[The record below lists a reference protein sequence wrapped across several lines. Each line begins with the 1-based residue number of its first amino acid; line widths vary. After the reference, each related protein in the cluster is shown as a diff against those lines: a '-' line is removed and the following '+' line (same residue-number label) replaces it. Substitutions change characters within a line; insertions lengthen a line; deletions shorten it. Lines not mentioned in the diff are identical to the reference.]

1 MTTSLSQ
8 PGIYNALDTAYA
20 GGMSPSY
27 GAALNQAALQA
38 AVNAAISGGGGIVLI
53 PSEDDLSPQ
62 NHGPYHIQSTGGAGT
77 AAVSIPSTA
86 PPILICGTG
95 QGTKLLMESSGDV
108 FDITG
113 ANNIAF
119 QDLTIIY
126 DQTNPNA
133 PFTGTAIN
141 YMGCEN
147 CYLFR
152 VDFTNCQQA
161 VVFTQNSSGTAN
173 TLAYMLDCFVEY
185 DSNYPKQTCMGVQ
198 IAHAAETFISQCTF
212 RASKIAAGNV
222 ESGQIGVSIGD
233 SSYAHLLNLQIE
245 NFYTGIQLG
254 TGSGTA
260 KGSMFTNVRVATVA
274 AVAGQGVPVCLSI
287 NPNVYDA
294 RFIGCHFQNPPLPPP
309 STGQNIVINPGISG
323 NSSIDT
329 VLFDSCTSKT
339 SVDHGLQIVGGQNIQ
354 IIGGVYSGNTTAGIA
369 ITGSAQEIQIIG
381 VNCLGPS
388 QGGYGQGATGAQ
400 KYGIYITSGSDIQI
414 VGVDCSGTGNSSD
427 GTGIYINGTSV
438 SEVRISNASCVG
450 SVLGVN
456 SQQQYGIYVNGASG
470 VVIDSCYATGSSAYG
485 IYLSVVTD
493 VTVTNCD
500 LYGNTGGVGMYLTG
514 GGVTQQ
520 SKNVFIRGCNIT
532 GYGAYTNAIQF
543 AGVLVNV
550 QVTDCSGYND
560 QKPALAGP
568 SVSPPSGTFSGLNY
582 HYYGPVA
589 FYYQGG
595 SGIVTIDGNSTG
607 LTSGGFTLSAGENAS
622 ISNST
627 GNFLMVGK

>member
-1 MTTSLSQ
+1 MANVSI
-8 PGIYNALDTAYA
+8 PGVYDALDTFP
-20 GGMSPSY
+20 GQPRGMSKGNTASQ
-27 GAALNQAALQA
+27 NQVALQA
-38 AVNAAISGGGGIVLI
+38 AVDYAISQGGGIVLI
-53 PSEDDLSPQ
+53 PSVDNSGAS
-62 NHGPYHIQSTGGAGT
+62 GPYKIQSTGGAGT

-86 PPILICGTG
+86 PSLLISGTG
-95 QGTKLLMESSGDV
+95 LGSKLLMENSGDV

-126 DQTNPNA
+126 DQTNVNA
-133 PFTGTAIN
+133 PFTGTGIN
-141 YMGCEN
+141 YMGCQN

-152 VDFTNCQQA
+152 LNFTNCQQA
-161 VVFTQNSSGTAN
+161 VTFTQNSTGTAN
-173 TLAYMLDCFVEY
+173 TIAYMLDCFVLY
-185 DSNYPKQTCMGVQ
+185 DSNYPKQTCTGVQ
-198 IAHAAETFISQCTF
+198 IAHAAETFVTQCTL
-212 RASKIAAGNV
+212 RSTIATANV
-222 ESGQIGVSIGD
+222 QSGQVGVSIGD

-245 NFYTGIQLG
+245 NFYTGIELG

-260 KGSMFTNVRVATVA
+260 KGSMFTNVRVAAIA

-294 RFIGCHFQNPPLPPP
+294 RFIGCHFQNPPVPPNA
-309 STGQNIVINPGISG
+309 SGQNIVINPSSSG

-329 VLFDSCTSKT
+329 VIFDSCTSKT
-339 SVDHGLQIVGGQNIQ
+339 SVDHGLQIAGGQNIQ
-354 IIGGVYSGNTTAGIA
+354 ILGGVYSGNTTAGIA

-381 VNCLGPS
+381 ANCLGPS

-414 VGVDCSGTGNSSD
+414 VGVDCSGTGNSLD
-427 GTGIYINGTSV
+427 GTGIYISGTSV
-438 SEVRISNASCVG
+438 AEVRISDALCVG
-450 SVLGVN
+450 SVLSVS
-456 SQQQYGIYVNGASG
+456 SQQQYGIYVNEASG

-485 IYLSVVTD
+485 IYLAAVTD

-500 LYGNTGGVGMYLTG
+500 LYGNTGSVGMYVSG
-514 GGVTQQ
+514 GAVSQQ

-607 LTSGGFTLSAGENAS
+607 LASGGFTLSAGENAS